1 MKEVSKIKHK
11 AGSFGCKLIPGCC
24 LCFRDHWLQRWVHI
38 MSHTPT
44 ALNMY
49 EDKSFMRDPNLNK
62 FLIEILGSLNEFTF
76 DVEAS
81 LVKGVKLT

>member
-1 MKEVSKIKHK
+1 
-11 AGSFGCKLIPGCC
+11 
-24 LCFRDHWLQRWVHI
+24 